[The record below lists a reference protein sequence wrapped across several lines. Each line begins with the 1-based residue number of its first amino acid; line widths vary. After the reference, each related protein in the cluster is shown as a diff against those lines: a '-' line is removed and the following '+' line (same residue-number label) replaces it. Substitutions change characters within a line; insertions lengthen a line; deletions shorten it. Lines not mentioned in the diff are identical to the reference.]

1 MLDLVLDIPTFYS
14 ANFQTNVSLS
24 YCLFAYICTQIPS
37 SSKTLVQG
45 TLIALSLPHHLEVL
59 VEITPKIRICKI
71 LFALRIMI
79 SVHQKAVWLYLF
91 CSCPNCSFVT
101 IFKILNFF
109 FLVSR
114 SPVTKSTF
122 LQMYLLILNIVQ
134 MVLRWFSDR
143 T

>member
-24 YCLFAYICTQIPS
+24 YCLFAYIGTQIPS

-71 LFALRIMI
+71 LFCTQDHDLSASESSVAL
-79 SVHQKAVWLYLF
+79 F
-91 CSCPNCSFVT
+91 
-101 IFKILNFF
+101 IL
-109 FLVSR
+109 
-114 SPVTKSTF
+114 
-122 LQMYLLILNIVQ
+122 
-134 MVLRWFSDR
+134 
-143 T
+143 